1 MQIQNPTVENSC
13 YATRQ
18 VERIPDS
25 MASRRSR
32 SGLDPLLEEKETSAG
47 RSFPLKNQIE
57 AILYLKGQPLELST
71 LAQLAHCSREDAY
84 DALLELM
91 EDYTHRDSALEVLQ
105 VGEGFALQL
114 REPFLEL
121 ANRLLPPEISVGA
134 TRTLATIFLR
144 GPLSQ
149 VDLVE
154 LRGQSAY
161 QHVAELVEKGFVT
174 RYRKEGSRSQW
185 LRVTDKFHR
194 YFTIDELAKKALET
208 ASLSKEL
215 AKE

>member
-1 MQIQNPTVENSC
+1 
-13 YATRQ
+13 
-18 VERIPDS
+18 

-32 SGLDPLLEEKETSAG
+32 SGSDTLLNLEVKDPSPE
-47 RSFPLKNQIE
+47 RSLALKNQIE
-57 AILYLKGQPLELST
+57 AILYLKGQPLKLST

-91 EDYTHRDSALEVLQ
+91 QDYAHRDSALEVLQ

-114 REPFLEL
+114 RESFLEL
-121 ANRLLPPEISVGA
+121 ANQLLPPEISVGA
-134 TRTLATIFLR
+134 TRTLATIILR

-194 YFTIDELAKKALET
+194 YFTVDELAKQAVET
-208 ASLSKEL
+208 ASFSEG
-215 AKE
+215 EEPSED

>member
-1 MQIQNPTVENSC
+1 
-13 YATRQ
+13 
-18 VERIPDS
+18 
-25 MASRRSR
+25 MALRRSR
-32 SGLDPLLEEKETSAG
+32 SVSDPLLELEEKQGERDPSGERLFA
-47 RSFPLKNQIE
+47 LKNQIE

-71 LAQLAHCSREDAY
+71 LAQLAHCSRDDAY
-84 DALLELM
+84 DALLELI
-91 EDYTHRDSALEVLQ
+91 EDYAHRDSALEVLQ

-121 ANRLLPPEISVGA
+121 VNQLLPPEIGVGA
-134 TRTLATIFLR
+134 TRTLATIILR

-194 YFTIDELAKKALET
+194 YFTVDKLAQEAAEAAALPE
-208 ASLSKEL
+208 E
-215 AKE
+215 

>member
-1 MQIQNPTVENSC
+1 
-13 YATRQ
+13 
-18 VERIPDS
+18 
-25 MASRRSR
+25 MAPRRAASA
-32 SGLDPLLEEKETSAG
+32 SDPLLAFARQEEEAVSERPFA
-47 RSFPLKNQIE
+47 LKNQIE
-57 AILYLKGQPLELST
+57 AILYLKGQPLELGS
-71 LAQLAHCSREDAY
+71 LAQLARCSRSDAY
-84 DALLELM
+84 EALLELM
-91 EDYTHRDSALEVLQ
+91 EDYAHRDSALEVLQ

-121 ANRLLPPEISVGA
+121 ANQLLPPEIGVGA
-134 TRTLATIFLR
+134 TRTLATIILR

-149 VDLVE
+149 AELVE

-194 YFTIDELAKKALET
+194 YFTVDELAKEAVET
-208 ASLSKEL
+208 ASLTDE
-215 AKE
+215 